1 MNITIENLSA
11 GYGSKQIIKN
21 ISLSLSSGKITGLIG
36 PNGSGKSTLLKCIY
50 RVLTPNDGVIYI
62 DNKKLSTLSYKDSAK
77 FIAVLTQHHLSG
89 FDLTVKNVVLMGRTP
104 YKSVMEDDTHEDY
117 EIAKNAMEDT
127 GTTSM
132 SDLSFTTLS
141 GGEQQ
146 RVMLARALAQKTPCL
161 LLDEPTNHLDIT
173 YQLQIMDLIRK
184 KELTVVAAIHDLN
197 IAALYCDEIVALQDG
212 KIIAQG
218 PVKEVLT
225 AELIK
230 NLYHVNA
237 KVLERN
243 TGEPAI
249 IYERG
254 KL

>member
-1 MNITIENLSA
+1 
-11 GYGSKQIIKN
+11 
-21 ISLSLSSGKITGLIG
+21 
-36 PNGSGKSTLLKCIY
+36 
-50 RVLTPNDGVIYI
+50 
-62 DNKKLSTLSYKDSAK
+62 
-77 FIAVLTQHHLSG
+77 
-89 FDLTVKNVVLMGRTP
+89 
-104 YKSVMEDDTHEDY
+104 
-117 EIAKNAMEDT
+117 
-127 GTTSM
+127 
-132 SDLSFTTLS
+132 
-141 GGEQQ
+141 
-146 RVMLARALAQKTPCL
+146 
-161 LLDEPTNHLDIT
+161 
-173 YQLQIMDLIRK
+173 MDLIRK

-237 KVLERN
+237 KVLERD